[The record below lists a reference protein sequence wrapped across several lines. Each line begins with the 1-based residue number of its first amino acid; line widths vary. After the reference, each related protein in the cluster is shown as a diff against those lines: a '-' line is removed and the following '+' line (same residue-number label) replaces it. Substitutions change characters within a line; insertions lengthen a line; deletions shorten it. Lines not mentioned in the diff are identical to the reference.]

1 MSHLNLVK
9 LPLVGRASA
18 FNQLIGSFQQA
29 QQGQPQAVLVV
40 GEVGIGKT
48 RLVTE
53 FVAWAQSQGAEVLSG
68 YAIAMGGRLPY
79 QLPVEA
85 LRQRMQAEN
94 APENLVE
101 DLWLAE
107 LARLLPELRVRYP
120 DLPAPTQDELA
131 AKVRLFEA
139 VARLVDALAKRTSLV
154 LLLED
159 LHWVDGASLDL
170 LRYLGGYWKE
180 HGSRVLLLGTMR
192 SDQQEPRSQLS
203 AELSDLGWDLPVTQI
218 TLQALSQAETIQLM
232 QAIAGEGEC
241 GRRSGGE
248 QCEHGLAGV
257 VPAQEAERPL
267 VGLGDFLFAQ
277 TGGQPLYLLE
287 MLKLWR
293 DLELLVPRLGA
304 DGIWRLKLDVEMA
317 AVVVQEQSRR
327 ELLPPSMC
335 AMIQARLAK
344 LTQPARQ
351 LVRASAVLGNQAT
364 AKLLWQV
371 AELGV
376 QAGAEALKEAVR
388 SGLLREEQ
396 AGGPG
401 VGQLGRYSFS
411 HEPMRDVVYSEL
423 SAARR
428 QVLHQRA
435 FVLLQAEGA
444 RASELAYHALFAGEA
459 EAAYRASVQAGDEAV
474 AVFAAEDAI
483 GHYEQARALLQD
495 QKPLQTELAASEVE
509 RLYTHL
515 GRAFAFLNAWDKAQQ
530 AYEELVA
537 YARQQHLP
545 TLGSMALNR
554 LAIVA
559 VQQSKNRP
567 QVQALLEEAWRM
579 AQTSHDQLVLAET
592 EWNLAQIHAVGWGD
606 PTRAFPHGQQALEMA
621 RGIHH
626 KELEARSLS
635 LLGVMYTIGGD
646 FEEAT
651 HCLEAALALYALL
664 GNESSVSG
672 ELSLPYYATGA
683 PLTQPLTNRATEASC
698 WALLAL
704 AQVNCGQVFGGIR
717 SGRKAL
723 ALAQESKSVW
733 AQVTSTL
740 CLSFGLLEAGAYEEA
755 LGLTQHATAL
765 ARTLPPTLHFQSC
778 LNTLGSVY
786 QAVQQWEEAHSA
798 LEEAEAVA
806 ERLGLEPHRVTTVM
820 RLCMHC
826 AVAGNWE
833 AAYQYAVQACALRK
847 SYSAALIPQY
857 SCSQYETEA
866 FVRGGDER
874 QAREEVHRLGERLG
888 SNRRFHL
895 PYLRSLAVL
904 AEWEGHREQAI
915 DHLRQAAQL
924 AAEIGLPA
932 EQWQIQAALGRVYE
946 AGGEQGQARTAFS
959 EAARIIQGLAE
970 GIGDETLRSRFLTGP
985 QIHPVVQHAR
995 HLASAFLEDRTE
1007 PSGR

>member
-9 LPLVGRASA
+9 LPLMGRAST

-40 GEVGIGKT
+40 GEAGIGKT

-203 AELSDLGWDLPVTQI
+203 AELSDLGWDLPMTQI

-411 HEPMRDVVYSEL
+411 HEPMREVVYTEL

-435 FVLLQAEGA
+435 FVLLQAQGA

-545 TLGSMALNR
+545 TLGGWTLNR

-579 AQTSHDQLVLAET
+579 AQASHDQLVLAET

-698 WALLAL
+698 CALMAL
-704 AQVNCGQVFGGIR
+704 AQVNCGQVVVGIR

-740 CLSFGLLEAGAYEEA
+740 CLSLGLLEAGAYGEA
-755 LGLTQHATAL
+755 LVLTQHATAL
-765 ARTLPPTLHFQSC
+765 ARALPPTLHFPSC
-778 LNTLGSVY
+778 LNTLGRVY
-786 QAVQQWEEAHSA
+786 QAVQQLEDAHSA
-798 LEEAEAVA
+798 LEEAENVSDG
-806 ERLGLEPHRVTTVM
+806 LGAEPHRVTTVM

-833 AAYQYAVQACALRK
+833 AAYQYAVQARALRK
-847 SYSAALIPQY
+847 SYSAGLIPQY
-857 SCSQYETEA
+857 SCSHYETEA

-904 AEWEGHREQAI
+904 AEWEGDREQAI
-915 DHLRQAAQL
+915 DHLRQAAPL
-924 AAEIGLPA
+924 GAEIDLPA
-932 EQWQIQAALGRVYE
+932 EQMQKQAGV
-946 AGGEQGQARTAFS
+946 G
-959 EAARIIQGLAE
+959 
-970 GIGDETLRSRFLTGP
+970 TG
-985 QIHPVVQHAR
+985 
-995 HLASAFLEDRTE
+995 
-1007 PSGR
+1007 

>member
-40 GEVGIGKT
+40 GEAGIGKT

-267 VGLGDFLFAQ
+267 VGLGDFL
-277 TGGQPLYLLE
+277 
-287 MLKLWR
+287 
-293 DLELLVPRLGA
+293 
-304 DGIWRLKLDVEMA
+304 
-317 AVVVQEQSRR
+317 
-327 ELLPPSMC
+327 
-335 AMIQARLAK
+335 ARLAK

-401 VGQLGRYSFS
+401 VGQLGRYRFS
-411 HEPMRDVVYSEL
+411 HEPMRDAVYSQL

-435 FVLLQAEGA
+435 FALLQAEGA

-495 QKPLQTELAASEVE
+495 QKPLQTALPASEVE

-537 YARQQHLP
+537 YAQQQHLP
-545 TLGSMALNR
+545 TLGSMTLNR

-664 GNESSVSG
+664 GNESTMSG
-672 ELSLPYYATGA
+672 ALSLAHFSNGA
-683 PLTQPLTNRATEASC
+683 PLTQPLTHRASEASC
-698 WALLAL
+698 CATLAI
-704 AQVNCGQVFGGIR
+704 AQVNGGQVLGSVR
-717 SGRKAL
+717 SGRRAL
-723 ALAQESKSVW
+723 ALSKEIKNVW
-733 AQVTSTL
+733 VELTSALGLTY
-740 CLSFGLLEAGAYEEA
+740 GLLEAGAYEEA
-755 LGLTQHATAL
+755 LVLIQPTIAL
-765 ARTLPPTLHFQSC
+765 ARTLPPTI
-778 LNTLGSVY
+778 V
-786 QAVQQWEEAHSA
+786 
-798 LEEAEAVA
+798 
-806 ERLGLEPHRVTTVM
+806 
-820 RLCMHC
+820 
-826 AVAGNWE
+826 
-833 AAYQYAVQACALRK
+833 
-847 SYSAALIPQY
+847 
-857 SCSQYETEA
+857 
-866 FVRGGDER
+866 
-874 QAREEVHRLGERLG
+874 
-888 SNRRFHL
+888 
-895 PYLRSLAVL
+895 
-904 AEWEGHREQAI
+904 
-915 DHLRQAAQL
+915 
-924 AAEIGLPA
+924 
-932 EQWQIQAALGRVYE
+932 
-946 AGGEQGQARTAFS
+946 
-959 EAARIIQGLAE
+959 
-970 GIGDETLRSRFLTGP
+970 
-985 QIHPVVQHAR
+985 
-995 HLASAFLEDRTE
+995 
-1007 PSGR
+1007 

>member
-40 GEVGIGKT
+40 GEAGIGKT

-94 APENLVE
+94 TPENLVE

-192 SDQQEPRSQLS
+192 RDQQEPRSQLS
-203 AELSDLGWDLPVTQI
+203 AELSDLGWNLPVTQI

-304 DGIWRLKLDVEMA
+304 NGIWRLKLDVEMA
-317 AVVVQEQSRR
+317 TVVVQEQSRR

-376 QAGAEALKEAVR
+376 QAGADALKEAVR

-401 VGQLGRYSFS
+401 VGQLGRYRFS
-411 HEPMRDVVYSEL
+411 HEPMRDAVYSQL

-495 QKPLQTELAASEVE
+495 QKPLQTALPASEVE

-537 YARQQHLP
+537 YAQQQHLP
-545 TLGSMALNR
+545 TLGSMTLNR

-579 AQTSHDQLVLAET
+579 AQASHDQLVLAET

-606 PTRAFPHGQQALEMA
+606 LTRAFPHGQQALEMA

-651 HCLEAALALYALL
+651 HCLEAALALYAFL
-664 GNESSVSG
+664 GKASRVSG
-672 ELSLPYYATGA
+672 EL
-683 PLTQPLTNRATEASC
+683 
-698 WALLAL
+698 
-704 AQVNCGQVFGGIR
+704 
-717 SGRKAL
+717 
-723 ALAQESKSVW
+723 
-733 AQVTSTL
+733 
-740 CLSFGLLEAGAYEEA
+740 
-755 LGLTQHATAL
+755 
-765 ARTLPPTLHFQSC
+765 
-778 LNTLGSVY
+778 
-786 QAVQQWEEAHSA
+786 
-798 LEEAEAVA
+798 
-806 ERLGLEPHRVTTVM
+806 
-820 RLCMHC
+820 
-826 AVAGNWE
+826 
-833 AAYQYAVQACALRK
+833 
-847 SYSAALIPQY
+847 
-857 SCSQYETEA
+857 
-866 FVRGGDER
+866 
-874 QAREEVHRLGERLG
+874 
-888 SNRRFHL
+888 
-895 PYLRSLAVL
+895 
-904 AEWEGHREQAI
+904 
-915 DHLRQAAQL
+915 
-924 AAEIGLPA
+924 
-932 EQWQIQAALGRVYE
+932 
-946 AGGEQGQARTAFS
+946 
-959 EAARIIQGLAE
+959 
-970 GIGDETLRSRFLTGP
+970 
-985 QIHPVVQHAR
+985 
-995 HLASAFLEDRTE
+995 
-1007 PSGR
+1007 